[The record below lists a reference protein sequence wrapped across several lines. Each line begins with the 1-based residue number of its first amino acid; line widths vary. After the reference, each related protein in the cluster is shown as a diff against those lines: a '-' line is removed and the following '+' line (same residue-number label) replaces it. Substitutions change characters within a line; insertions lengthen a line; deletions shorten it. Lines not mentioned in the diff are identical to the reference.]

1 MRLRNDPKAK
11 ELLSHHKDIYIDYD
25 INKQEKIEWANI
37 FKNNNPIHLEI
48 GMGKG
53 RFIIAQAVKH
63 PEINFIG
70 LEVNEVICSKAIK
83 KYVDLDNKISNLRFI
98 KVNAKHLNIIF
109 SQQSLSKIFLNFSDP
124 WPKKRHAKHRLTSPV
139 FLSIYKHLL
148 KANANIEFKSD
159 NESLF
164 AYTIETL
171 QNDPSI
177 NIEYSTNDLYKHLD
191 DKINL
196 NNIATEYEQKFSVLK
211 NINKIVFSYKKN

>member
-124 WPKKRHAKHRLTSPV
+124 
-139 FLSIYKHLL
+139 
-148 KANANIEFKSD
+148 
-159 NESLF
+159 
-164 AYTIETL
+164 
-171 QNDPSI
+171 
-177 NIEYSTNDLYKHLD
+177 
-191 DKINL
+191 
-196 NNIATEYEQKFSVLK
+196 
-211 NINKIVFSYKKN
+211 